1 LNEETLDIL
10 QAHAQQL
17 LGIQLEA
24 FEQEDLKGVTNKI
37 KTPFTNTKRKSFKH
51 ELKIFLQNMNSN
63 KIYHYC
69 NRLGIN
75 FLLFKFKKYKRIYII
90 GP

>member
-1 LNEETLDIL
+1 MNEETLDIL

-37 KTPFTNTKRKSFKH
+37 KTPFTNTK
-51 ELKIFLQNMNSN
+51 
-63 KIYHYC
+63 
-69 NRLGIN
+69 
-75 FLLFKFKKYKRIYII
+75 
-90 GP
+90 

>member
-1 LNEETLDIL
+1 MYKNNLLFYDFIQNIKIYTSFLFFRYNEIIGMGCFLNEETLDIL

-37 KTPFTNTKRKSFKH
+37 KTP
-51 ELKIFLQNMNSN
+51 LPIQNGRALSMN
-63 KIYHYC
+63 
-69 NRLGIN
+69 
-75 FLLFKFKKYKRIYII
+75 
-90 GP
+90 